1 MKVLLVGDGA
11 RENALADAL
20 GSSPKGYKVYAVS
33 SFINPGIN
41 EIVNKTGGKYFKGNI
56 NSPEFIKEVIREVNP
71 DFGVIGPEDP
81 LFHGVANAFREEG
94 LPVVGPDKECAM
106 IERSKVWMRE
116 LMWKYNIPGRLRF
129 KAFSDLK
136 EAINFILEYG
146 GSIAVKPSEQVG
158 GKGVK
163 VVADLQAY
171 LSQEKRNA
179 IARGIDGIAGY
190 VSDKVKIIVEEK
202 VDGPEYTLHVLTDG
216 YSFLPLPLA
225 QDYKHAYEDGIGPET
240 GGMGSISGPE
250 YGLPFINDEEYKR
263 SFEIVKMTA
272 EAIKKEVGKDYI
284 GILSGQMMLTG
295 VWGPTIIE
303 YYSRLGDPEASAII
317 PRIESDF
324 GEVLE
329 LLATRRLNK
338 AKIEVN
344 PKPSVV
350 RALAPLGYPLNRTMA
365 SNHRISVDLQK
376 MRELGCKVY
385 FGSVA
390 LEGMQ
395 LVTKGSR
402 ALEIVAIDE
411 DFEKASDKLDKCL
424 NYVSSDTK
432 LIVRHDIG
440 RTVREQVEKAE
451 IVRYTYKSREAK
463 GTLGVTADW
472 SPNGGLW

>member
-1 MKVLLVGDGA
+1 MKVLLIGDGA
-11 RENALADAL
+11 RENALAEAL
-20 GSSPKGYKVYAVS
+20 GSSPNGYKVYAVS
-33 SFINPGIN
+33 SYINPGIH
-41 EIVNKTGGKYFKGNI
+41 EIVNKSGGKYFKGNI

-81 LFHGVANAFREEG
+81 LFNGVANAFREEG
-94 LPVVGPDKECAM
+94 LPVVGPDKENAM
-106 IERSKVWMRE
+106 IEKSKVWMRE

-129 KAFSDLK
+129 KAFADIK
-136 EAINFILEYG
+136 DAVTFILEYG

-171 LSQEKRNA
+171 LSEEKRNA
-179 IARGIDGIAGY
+179 ITKGIDGIAGY

-216 YSFLPLPLA
+216 QSYLSLPLA

-240 GGMGSISGPE
+240 GGMGSISGPDDS
-250 YGLPFINDEEYKR
+250 LPFINDEEYKR

-272 EAIKKEVGKDYI
+272 DAIKKEVGKSYV

-329 LLATRRLNK
+329 LLATRRLNQ
-338 AKIEVN
+338 ARIKISS
-344 PKPSVV
+344 KPSVV
-350 RALAPLGYPLNRTMA
+350 RAVAPLGYPLNRTMA
-365 SNHRISVDLQK
+365 SNHTISLDLPK
-376 MRELGCKVY
+376 IRELGCKVY

-395 LVTKGSR
+395 LMTKGSR
-402 ALEIVAIDE
+402 ALEIVAID
-411 DFEKASDKLDKCL
+411 DFEIASNKLDKCL
-424 NYVSSDTK
+424 NYISSDTK
-432 LIVRHDIG
+432 LIFRHDIG
-440 RTVREQVEKAE
+440 RTVNEQVEKAE
-451 IVRYTYKSREAK
+451 IVRYTYRSREAK
-463 GTLGVTADW
+463 GILGVTADW

>member
-1 MKVLLVGDGA
+1 MKVLLIGDGA
-11 RENALADAL
+11 RENALAEAL
-20 GSSPKGYKVYAVS
+20 GSSPNGYKVYAVS
-33 SFINPGIN
+33 SYINPGTH
-41 EIVNKTGGKYFKGNI
+41 EIVNKSGGKYFKGNI
-56 NSPEFIKEVIREVNP
+56 NSPDFIKEVIREVSP

-81 LFHGVANAFREEG
+81 LFNGVANAFREEG
-94 LPVVGPDKECAM
+94 LPVVGPDKENAM
-106 IERSKVWMRE
+106 IEKSKVWMRE

-129 KAFSDLK
+129 KAFADIKDAVS
-136 EAINFILEYG
+136 FILDYG

-171 LSQEKRNA
+171 LSEEKRNA
-179 IARGIDGIAGY
+179 ITKGIDGIAGY
-190 VSDKVKIIVEEK
+190 VNDKVKIIVEEK

-216 YSFLPLPLA
+216 QSYLPLPLA

-240 GGMGSISGPE
+240 GGMGSISGPKDS
-250 YGLPFINDEEYKR
+250 LPFINDEEYKR
-263 SFEIVKMTA
+263 SFEIVKMTTD
-272 EAIKKEVGKDYI
+272 AIKKEVGKSYV

-329 LLATRRLNK
+329 LLATRRLNQARVK
-338 AKIEVN
+338 VN

-350 RALAPLGYPLNRTMA
+350 RAVAPLGYPLNRTMA
-365 SNHRISVDLQK
+365 SNHTISLDLPRI
-376 MRELGCKVY
+376 RELGCKVY

-395 LVTKGSR
+395 LITKGSR
-402 ALEIVAIDE
+402 ALEIVAID
-411 DFEKASDKLDKCL
+411 DFGKASDKLDKCL
-424 NYVSSDTK
+424 NYISSDTK
-432 LIVRHDIG
+432 LIFRHDIG
-440 RTVREQVEKAE
+440 RTVNEQVEKAE

-463 GTLGVTADW
+463 GILGVTADW